1 MRHINCSSV
10 LVVAIL
16 LATSC
21 AGDSRPVNNSTQATD
36 TTPSDSTTA
45 TPAAPSSTAAAA
57 PISTAAPASTVAP
70 TTAESQ
76 PPSESAPLPLGAEP
90 FELDPTHFTTNI
102 DNPYWPMQPGTRWTY
117 REIDT
122 DGTELQGVV
131 VVTTQ
136 TKTMANG
143 ITARVVRDTLTR
155 GGEIIEDTIDWYAQ
169 DSFGN
174 VWYVGEDTAEFEG
187 GAIASTAG
195 SWQAGVDGALPG
207 VIVPADPQPG
217 LAYRQEYYAGQAE
230 DNGAVVSLDETAD
243 VPYGHFD
250 SLMMTADTS
259 GIEPNVLE
267 HKFYAKGVGPILT
280 VDVGTAG
287 REELLTVD
295 VAPTS
300 AGTGPLGAPNP

>member
-1 MRHINCSSV
+1 MRHINCCSV
-10 LVVAIL
+10 LVAAIL
-16 LATSC
+16 VATSC
-21 AGDSRPVNNSTQATD
+21 TSDARTVDHSTQAVETSPSAAT
-36 TTPSDSTTA
+36 TTPV
-45 TPAAPSSTAAAA
+45 AAPSSPAAT
-57 PISTAAPASTVAP
+57 PTSTAAPASTVAP

-76 PPSESAPLPLGAEP
+76 LPPETAQLPQGAEP
-90 FELDPTHFTTNI
+90 FELDPTRFTTVI
-102 DNPYWPMQPGTRWTY
+102 DNPYWSMQPGTRWTY
-117 REIDT
+117 REMDT

-136 TKTMANG
+136 TTTMTNG

-169 DSFGN
+169 DSAGN

-187 GAIASTAG
+187 GVVATTAG

-230 DNGAVVSLDETAD
+230 DNGAVVSLNETAD

-250 SLMMTADTS
+250 TLMMTADTS

-280 VDVGTAG
+280 IDVGTAG

-295 VAPTS
+295 VAPTN

>member
-10 LVVAIL
+10 LIAAIL
-16 LATSC
+16 FTTAC
-21 AGDSRPVNNSTQATD
+21 ASDSRTVDHSTQAVETSPGG
-36 TTPSDSTTA
+36 TNTALAAAPS
-45 TPAAPSSTAAAA
+45 TPAATST
-57 PISTAAPASTVAP
+57 STAAPTSAVTPA
-70 TTAESQ
+70 TAESQ
-76 PPSESAPLPLGAEP
+76 PPPETAQLPQGAEP
-90 FELDPTHFTTNI
+90 FELDPTRFTTVI
-102 DNPYWPMQPGTRWTY
+102 DNPYWPMKPGTRWTY
-117 REIDT
+117 REMDT

-136 TKTMANG
+136 TTTMANR
-143 ITARVVRDTLTR
+143 ITARIVRDTLTR
-155 GGEIIEDTIDWYAQ
+155 DGEIIEDTIDWYAQ
-169 DSFGN
+169 DSAGN

-187 GAIASTAG
+187 GVVATTAG

-250 SLMMTADTS
+250 TLMMTADTS
-259 GIEPNVLE
+259 GIEPNVIE
-267 HKFYAKGVGPILT
+267 HKFYARGVGPILT
-280 VDVGTAG
+280 IDVGTAG

-295 VAPTS
+295 VAPTN

>member
-10 LVVAIL
+10 LVATIL
-16 LATSC
+16 VATSC
-21 AGDSRPVNNSTQATD
+21 ASDSRTVD
-36 TTPSDSTTA
+36 TSTTA
-45 TPAAPSSTAAAA
+45 AETNPSEITTAAAAAPSSTAAA
-57 PISTAAPASTVAP
+57 PISAAAPASTVAP

-76 PPSESAPLPLGAEP
+76 PPPGSAQLPQGAEP

-143 ITARVVRDTLTR
+143 IAARVVRDTLTR

-250 SLMMTADTS
+250 TLMMTADTS
-259 GIEPNVLE
+259 GIEPNVVE

-280 VDVGTAG
+280 IDVGTAG

-295 VAPTS
+295 VAPS
-300 AGTGPLGAPNP
+300 NAGTGPLGAPNP

>member
-1 MRHINCSSV
+1 MRHINYSSV
-10 LVVAIL
+10 FVAAIL
-16 LATSC
+16 VATSC
-21 AGDSRPVNNSTQATD
+21 SSDSRTVDTSTEAAVTNP
-36 TTPSDSTTA
+36 TETNTTTA
-45 TPAAPSSTAAAA
+45 AASSSTAAA
-57 PISTAAPASTVAP
+57 PISAAAPTSTVAP
-70 TTAESQ
+70 TTSASQ
-76 PPSESAPLPLGAEP
+76 PPPESIQLPQGAES
-90 FELDPTHFTTNI
+90 FALDPTDFTTNI

-117 REIDT
+117 REMDT

-136 TKTMANG
+136 TTTMANG

-169 DSFGN
+169 DSAGN

-187 GAIASTAG
+187 GAVASTAG

-250 SLMMTADTS
+250 TLMMTADTS
-259 GIEPNVLE
+259 GLEPNVLE

-280 VDVGTAG
+280 IDVGTAG

-295 VAPTS
+295 VAPAN

>member
-10 LVVAIL
+10 LVAAIL
-16 LATSC
+16 LVTSC
-21 AGDSRPVNNSTQATD
+21 ASDSRTVD
-36 TTPSDSTTA
+36 TSTTA
-45 TPAAPSSTAAAA
+45 AETNPSGITTAAAAAPSSTAAAA

-70 TTAESQ
+70 TTADSQ
-76 PPSESAPLPLGAEP
+76 PPSESAQLPLGAEP

-117 REIDT
+117 REMDT

-169 DSFGN
+169 DSVGN

-187 GAIASTAG
+187 GAVASTAG

-207 VIVPADPQPG
+207 VIIPADPQPG

-267 HKFYAKGVGPILT
+267 HKFYAKAVGPILT
-280 VDVGTAG
+280 IDVGTAG

-295 VAPTS
+295 VAPS
-300 AGTGPLGAPNP
+300 NAGTGPLGGPNP

>member
-1 MRHINCSSV
+1 MKRATAV
-10 LVVAIL
+10 PLVAA
-16 LATSC
+16 LALSL
-21 AGDSRPVNNSTQATD
+21 
-36 TTPSDSTTA
+36 TA
-45 TPAAPSSTAAAA
+45 TGCAAGGTPAPAATQPSSTAAATT
-57 PISTAAPASTVAP
+57 PTPASHLPAG
-70 TTAESQ
+70 
-76 PPSESAPLPLGAEP
+76 SEPVT
-90 FELDPTHFTTNI
+90 LDPADFSADITH
-102 DNPYWPMQPGTRWTY
+102 PLWPMKPRTRWIY
-117 REIDT
+117 RELEANGTVT
-122 DGTELQGVV
+122 DGVV
-131 VVTTQ
+131 VAT
-136 TKTMANG
+136 TKTEKLANG
-143 ITARVVRDTLTR
+143 ITGRVVRDTAR
-155 GGEIIEDTIDWYAQ
+155 QSGQIIEDTIDWYAQ
-169 DSFGN
+169 DSAGN